1 MRLEKGGKNA
11 AIRGDKVKRLK
22 HSFEPRPITDIRFA
36 RIKKRLKTKIQ
47 RAMDEFNDR
56 LTEGKSLALIGKII
70 ERAKI
75 IREKVKEKLEKQEI
89 KNKESEVKNR
99 ITPVVLTVFEGG
111 KK

>member
-1 MRLEKGGKNA
+1 
-11 AIRGDKVKRLK
+11 
-22 HSFEPRPITDIRFA
+22 
-36 RIKKRLKTKIQ
+36 
-47 RAMDEFNDR
+47 MDEFNDR